1 MKTMT
6 PGERF
11 MRCLNFES
19 VDRIPVMDFGYW
31 RETIDAW
38 HKQGLPAEV
47 DSTEEVERYFGCD
60 RGFETNLVNYWGD
73 NGPVGIEWR
82 AWPRW
87 TKEVIS
93 ETEDTITYGG
103 EVGIITENK
112 HSESIPFQ
120 SRYPVETMED
130 FERIVVPRLNGKD
143 KTRVTPSFATMLQ
156 RAHDE
161 KQAVGAWIDGFFAW
175 PRELLGPENLL
186 ISYYDDPDLIHAIQR
201 NHTDFVKDWID
212 MVWEVTPLDY
222 VCFFEDMAY
231 NHGCFISP
239 KTFDEFLM
247 PYYHELVAYLRAKGV
262 KKVLVDSDGNSVQL
276 TDKLVEAGADGHYP
290 LEINS
295 GAFPEEI
302 RKRHP
307 KLALIGGIN
316 KLALAQDRAAI
327 DKELSKLPPLL
338 EQGGYIPSLD
348 HRVQPDVPM
357 ANYQYYIEK
366 KREIMEKYC
375 Y

>member
-1 MKTMT
+1 MRTMT

-143 KTRVTPSFATMLQ
+143 KTRVTPSFAPMLQ

-161 KQAVGAWIDGFFAW
+161 KQAVGAWIDGFFA
-175 PRELLGPENLL
+175 
-186 ISYYDDPDLIHAIQR
+186 
-201 NHTDFVKDWID
+201 
-212 MVWEVTPLDY
+212 
-222 VCFFEDMAY
+222 
-231 NHGCFISP
+231 
-239 KTFDEFLM
+239 
-247 PYYHELVAYLRAKGV
+247 
-262 KKVLVDSDGNSVQL
+262 
-276 TDKLVEAGADGHYP
+276 
-290 LEINS
+290 
-295 GAFPEEI
+295 
-302 RKRHP
+302 
-307 KLALIGGIN
+307 
-316 KLALAQDRAAI
+316 
-327 DKELSKLPPLL
+327 
-338 EQGGYIPSLD
+338 
-348 HRVQPDVPM
+348 
-357 ANYQYYIEK
+357 
-366 KREIMEKYC
+366 
-375 Y
+375 

>member
-6 PGERF
+6 PSERF

-38 HKQGLPAEV
+38 HAQGLPAEV

-73 NGPVGIEWR
+73 SCPVGIQWGIWPPWR
-82 AWPRW
+82 K
-87 TKEVIS
+87 TVIA
-93 ETEDTITYGG
+93 ETETSITYGG
-103 EVGIITENK
+103 EIGIITERK
-112 HSESIPFQ
+112 HGESIPFQ
-120 SRYPVETMED
+120 EKYPVETAED
-130 FERIVVPRLNGKD
+130 FRRKVIPRMDARDRSRIGPEFPAMLARGREER
-143 KTRVTPSFATMLQ
+143 
-156 RAHDE
+156 
-161 KQAVGAWIDGFFAW
+161 QAVGAWIDGYFAW
-175 PRELLGPENLL
+175 PRELLGAENLL
-186 ISYYDDPDLIHAIQR
+186 MAYYDDPELIHMIQR
-201 NHTDFVKDWID
+201 HHTEFVKEWID
-212 MVWEVTPLDY
+212 MVWEITPLDY

-247 PYYHELVAYLRAKGV
+247 PYYHELIAHLRAKGV
-262 KKVLVDSDGNSVQL
+262 KKFLVDSDGNSVQL

-295 GAFPEEI
+295 GSLPEVI
-302 RKRHP
+302 RARHP

-316 KLALAQDRAAI
+316 KLALAEDRAAI
-327 DKELSKLPPLL
+327 DKELSKLPPIL
-338 EQGGYIPSLD
+338 EKGGFIPALD

-357 ANYQYYIEK
+357 ANYQYYIDK
-366 KREIMEKYC
+366 KREILEKYC

>member
-1 MKTMT
+1 M
-6 PGERF
+6 
-11 MRCLNFES
+11 
-19 VDRIPVMDFGYW
+19 
-31 RETIDAW
+31 
-38 HKQGLPAEV
+38 
-47 DSTEEVERYFGCD
+47 
-60 RGFETNLVNYWGD
+60 
-73 NGPVGIEWR
+73 
-82 AWPRW
+82 
-87 TKEVIS
+87 
-93 ETEDTITYGG
+93 
-103 EVGIITENK
+103 GIITENK

-143 KTRVTPSFATMLQ
+143 KTRVTPSFAPMLQ

-201 NHTDFVKDWID
+201 NHTDFVKDWVD

-357 ANYQYYIEK
+357 VNYHYYIEK

>member
-1 MKTMT
+1 MRTMT

-82 AWPRW
+82 AWPR
-87 TKEVIS
+87 
-93 ETEDTITYGG
+93 
-103 EVGIITENK
+103 
-112 HSESIPFQ
+112 
-120 SRYPVETMED
+120 
-130 FERIVVPRLNGKD
+130 
-143 KTRVTPSFATMLQ
+143 
-156 RAHDE
+156 
-161 KQAVGAWIDGFFAW
+161 
-175 PRELLGPENLL
+175 ELLGPENLL

-201 NHTDFVKDWID
+201 NHTDFVKDWVD

-357 ANYQYYIEK
+357 VNYHYYIEK